1 MQVEF
6 GGVCSAPANT
16 SQLTRPNLVCKDL
29 SKGLEALPVVV
40 VNEVDRELPPGL
52 DPETDAEW
60 LRADEDK
67 E

>member
-1 MQVEF
+1 
-6 GGVCSAPANT
+6 VC
-16 SQLTRPNLVCKDL
+16 RDL
-29 SKGLEALPVVV
+29 SKGLEVLPVVV

-52 DPETDAEW
+52 DPEVDAEW